1 MHKRAV
7 GWGVSGMADN
17 GQRLI
22 LAFDFGTRRI
32 GVAVGNELLHSAREL
47 MPLPARDGIP
57 DWNVVTRLIEEW
69 QPDLFVVGL
78 PLNMDGTESL
88 MSTRARKFG
97 NRLHGRYGKPCEMV
111 DERGSTQE
119 AKRIAHTAGHRGN
132 YREESVDG
140 IAAVL
145 ILEGWFA
152 HQEGL
157 PGGRSAY

>member
-1 MHKRAV
+1 
-7 GWGVSGMADN
+7 MADN

-22 LAFDFGTRRI
+22 LAVDFGTRRI

-47 MPLPARDGIP
+47 TPLPARDVIP

>member
-1 MHKRAV
+1 MPESPTA
-7 GWGVSGMADN
+7 AL
-17 GQRLI
+17 GQRLV

-32 GVAVGNELLHSAREL
+32 GVAVGNELLQSAREL
-47 MPLPARDGIP
+47 DALPARDGIP
-57 DWNVVTRLIEEW
+57 DWTLVTRLVETW

-78 PLNMDGTESL
+78 PLNMDGSESA

-97 NRLHGRYGKPCEMV
+97 NRLHGRYGKPCVMA
-111 DERGSTQE
+111 DERGSTRE
-119 AKRIAHTAGHRGN
+119 AKQIAREAGHRGN

-152 HQEGL
+152 HQAGL
-157 PGGRSAY
+157 PGGRASF